1 MILWVLQ
8 FLIWKKS
15 SKENGSFGTDHGE
28 VAPVFV
34 FGKPVK
40 SGISGINVDLSEA
53 SDENNYQIETVQFD
67 YRQAIATLMQD
78 F

>member
-1 MILWVLQ
+1 MEALDL
-8 FLIWKKS
+8 S
-15 SKENGSFGTDHGE
+15 HGE

>member
-1 MILWVLQ
+1 MVGLLL
-8 FLIWKKS
+8 FL
-15 SKENGSFGTDHGE
+15 
-28 VAPVFV
+28 

-67 YRQAIATLMQD
+67 YRQAIATLWD
-78 F
+78 FF